1 MFISNQEKNL
11 LQKNVKDLQN
21 VLADVLV
28 DITVLKAKIKVLEAK
43 KKTTEVIEKVIVKPK
58 KDIADED
65 RRAKQRMY
73 ARRYYAK
80 KKLAQSKTEKKDPN
94 VGS

>member
-11 LQKNVKDLQN
+11 LQKNIKDLQK
-21 VLADVLV
+21 VLGDVLV
-28 DITVLKAKIKVLEAK
+28 DVTMLKAKIKVLDAK
-43 KKTTEVIEKVIVKPK
+43 KKTEEAIAKPK

>member
-1 MFISNQEKNL
+1 MFISNDEKKYL
-11 LQKNVKDLQN
+11 FDQIKA
-21 VLADVLV
+21 LAREQSFAATE
-28 DITVLKAKIKVLEAK
+28 ITFLKAKIKTLEAK
-43 KKTTEVIEKVIVKPK
+43 QKNVAETSK

-80 KKLAQSKTEKKDPN
+80 KKLAQSKPQKKDAN
-94 VGS
+94 VSS

>member
-1 MFISNQEKNL
+1 MFISKQEKATI
-11 LQKNVKDLQN
+11 QKNLKEMASVI
-21 VLADVLV
+21 ASTLV
-28 DITVLKAKIKVLEAK
+28 DITVLKARIKALEAK
-43 KKTTEVIEKVIVKPK
+43 QKNALESSK

-80 KKLAQSKTEKKDPN
+80 KKLAQSKPQKKDAN
-94 VGS
+94 VSS